1 MKIQIDTTEKT
12 IKVELPVNMGE
23 LEVELDRLL
32 PNWKEYTLI
41 GEPERVP
48 YLPITYPFYPG
59 YGEWWP
65 LVNPTVYFN
74 TF

>member
-23 LEVELDRLL
+23 LETELEKLL

-41 GEPERVP
+41 KEPEYVP
-48 YLPITYPFYPG
+48 YMPIPYLFPSYSTPRTWVISANYDRI
-59 YGEWWP
+59 
-65 LVNPTVYFN
+65 
-74 TF
+74 